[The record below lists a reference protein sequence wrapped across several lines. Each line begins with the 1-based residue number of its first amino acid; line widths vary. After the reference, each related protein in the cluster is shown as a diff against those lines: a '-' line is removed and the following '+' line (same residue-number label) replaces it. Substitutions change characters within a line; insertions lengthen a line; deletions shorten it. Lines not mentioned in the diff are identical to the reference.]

1 VPSTAVSST
10 GEASRRSRGR
20 GDRLTAQAV
29 DLRVAIGRVAR
40 RMRQVYAASD
50 GGPSF
55 LELAVLL
62 RLEREGPVTPTELA
76 GRERV
81 TSQAVAIVVR
91 ALGQRSLVI
100 RSPSPRD
107 GRSTV
112 ITITAAGIA
121 VLRDREQTVVTELLR
136 ALGESCTPQEVQQL
150 ADVVPLLNRLAESI

>member
-1 VPSTAVSST
+1 MPDDRALSS
-10 GEASRRSRGR
+10 
-20 GDRLTAQAV
+20 DQLTAHAV
-29 DLRVAIGRVAR
+29 DLRVAIGRMAR

-55 LELAVLL
+55 TELAVLL

-91 ALGQRSLVI
+91 ALERRSLVI
-100 RSPSPRD
+100 RRPSPRD

-112 ITITAAGIA
+112 VTITAAGVA
-121 VLRDREQTVVTELLR
+121 VLRDREQAVVTGLIR